1 MKSRNGAIFVLLLVI
16 SLLVMSCSAG
26 AEAQAETA
34 EPVVVEEY
42 VPTVSVTG
50 VVVPARWA
58 SLSVNGSG
66 VVEELAV
73 AEGVEVE
80 EGEILLQLSGKEQ
93 LEAAITAANLELIG
107 AEQNLQDVYDNSE
120 LMTSEAQF
128 TMADAVDNLDDTEYH
143 WQVQQEGYRA
153 DGEIIARAE
162 ANLVLAQNQVDRA
175 SSAYN
180 RYSGRP
186 NDDPSK
192 ALARANL
199 ADARLQRD
207 SIQRNLN
214 WYLGHPTEI
223 EQAVLDAELALSEA
237 RLLVAEQEYQLV
249 EAGPNPELM
258 DLAQARLDNARAS
271 LAAAEQMLAD
281 SALRAPYSGT
291 ITTIYIR
298 ENEFVGP
305 GSPVMLIADLDSL
318 QIETTDL
325 SEIDVPLVK
334 VDSPV
339 TVTFDALPELVLDG
353 TVSSIAQKASEGA
366 GVNYTVI
373 VQLESMPEEIRW
385 GMTAFVDIDVDS
397 EY

>member
-50 VVVPARWA
+50 VVIPARWA
-58 SLSVNGSG
+58 SLSVTGSG

-128 TMADAVDNLDDTEYH
+128 EMADAVDNLDDTEYH

-223 EQAVLDAELALSEA
+223 EQAVLDAELALAEA

-258 DLAQARLDNARAS
+258 DLAQARLNNARAS

-281 SALRAPYSGT
+281 STLRAPYSGT

-373 VQLESMPEEIRW
+373 VQLESIPEEIRW

>member
-1 MKSRNGAIFVLLLVI
+1 MKSRNGAIFVMLLVI
-16 SLLVMSCSAG
+16 SLLVMSCSAA

-50 VVVPARWA
+50 VVVPAHWA
-58 SLSVNGSG
+58 SLSVTGSG

-73 AEGVEVE
+73 VEGVEVE

-128 TMADAVDNLDDTEYH
+128 AMADAVDNLDDTEYH

-223 EQAVLDAELALSEA
+223 EQAVLDAELALAEA

-249 EAGPNPELM
+249 EAGPSPELM

-271 LAAAEQMLAD
+271 LSAAEQMLAD
-281 SALRAPYSGT
+281 STLRAPYSGT

-298 ENEFVGP
+298 ENEFIGP

-325 SEIDVPLVK
+325 SEIDVPLVEI
-334 VDSPV
+334 DAPV
-339 TVTFDALPELVLDG
+339 TVTFDALPELILDG

-373 VQLESMPEEIRW
+373 VQLESIPEEIRW

>member
-162 ANLVLAQNQVDRA
+162 ANLVLAQIRLIVLPVLTIVIRGGRMMIRVRRWLERIWRMRAFSETA
-175 SSAYN
+175 SS
-180 RYSGRP
+180 G
-186 NDDPSK
+186 
-192 ALARANL
+192 
-199 ADARLQRD
+199 
-207 SIQRNLN
+207 I
-214 WYLGHPTEI
+214 
-223 EQAVLDAELALSEA
+223 
-237 RLLVAEQEYQLV
+237 
-249 EAGPNPELM
+249 
-258 DLAQARLDNARAS
+258 
-271 LAAAEQMLAD
+271 
-281 SALRAPYSGT
+281 
-291 ITTIYIR
+291 
-298 ENEFVGP
+298 
-305 GSPVMLIADLDSL
+305 
-318 QIETTDL
+318 
-325 SEIDVPLVK
+325 
-334 VDSPV
+334 
-339 TVTFDALPELVLDG
+339 
-353 TVSSIAQKASEGA
+353 
-366 GVNYTVI
+366 
-373 VQLESMPEEIRW
+373 
-385 GMTAFVDIDVDS
+385 
-397 EY
+397 

>member
-1 MKSRNGAIFVLLLVI
+1 M
-16 SLLVMSCSAG
+16 
-26 AEAQAETA
+26 
-34 EPVVVEEY
+34 
-42 VPTVSVTG
+42 
-50 VVVPARWA
+50 
-58 SLSVNGSG
+58 
-66 VVEELAV
+66 
-73 AEGVEVE
+73 
-80 EGEILLQLSGKEQ
+80 
-93 LEAAITAANLELIG
+93 
-107 AEQNLQDVYDNSE
+107 
-120 LMTSEAQF
+120 
-128 TMADAVDNLDDTEYH
+128 
-143 WQVQQEGYRA
+143 
-153 DGEIIARAE
+153 
-162 ANLVLAQNQVDRA
+162 
-175 SSAYN
+175 
-180 RYSGRP
+180 
-186 NDDPSK
+186 
-192 ALARANL
+192 
-199 ADARLQRD
+199 
-207 SIQRNLN
+207 
-214 WYLGHPTEI
+214 
-223 EQAVLDAELALSEA
+223 LDAELALSEA